1 MLHDAGASDGKES
14 GREHFSVFRL
24 VSEADLPPLDCGAD
38 STLSG
43 VVGRFYAL
51 IIQKGEQMV
60 PVFEESS
67 GSTCHIG
74 IGGQFV
80 ALEAPVHACSDGD
93 RLFDKALPVHVPV
106 VEGVPEGEHAADF
119 REHPFCE
126 AYAIRAPAGMFEPSE
141 GSDNVGPADL
151 PCPLVVCVVSRE
163 HVRADDT
170 AKDLAKDPFEDF
182 CTSGGCQGEESHGR
196 GHENPKP
203 DPLAHAFPPRLVHVE
218 NLLFGKSL
226 FDFLTAWFKGLGYFL
241 VKFAHRAKGDINP
254 EEGLGKLL
262 TSSSGHPMHGGE
274 VGKESSK
281 SGTEAG
287 SSLGWDIRPGDGAAG
302 TFDTTKLVFGDVRF
316 DLGNL
321 YHLAAKVIAEHTA
334 TIHTGV
340 KRFVTNLT
348 RLGKDLLDQINLLCG
363 NQIPVCP
370 LVTRLPSRLAMPG
383 FLAPSHF
390 WFACR
395 TVGRR
400 WLGGIGRILGEKG
413 YFSLQFSH
421 FLCKKIHCT
430 AQLQQD
436 LHDHFSVAVRNGYGF
451 FPSHGESQYQDQPP
465 WQEEIEKR
473 RDMARLQISS
483 NDQKGL
489 TQAKPGG
496 RLTPPGERLPLCIHL
511 HHFSRAA

>member
-1 MLHDAGASDGKES
+1 
-14 GREHFSVFRL
+14 
-24 VSEADLPPLDCGAD
+24 
-38 STLSG
+38 
-43 VVGRFYAL
+43 
-51 IIQKGEQMV
+51 
-60 PVFEESS
+60 
-67 GSTCHIG
+67 
-74 IGGQFV
+74 
-80 ALEAPVHACSDGD
+80 
-93 RLFDKALPVHVPV
+93 
-106 VEGVPEGEHAADF
+106 
-119 REHPFCE
+119 
-126 AYAIRAPAGMFEPSE
+126 MFEPSE

-151 PCPLVVCVVSRE
+151 PCPLMVCVVSRE

-348 RLGKDLLDQINLLCG
+348 RLGKDLLDQINLLSG

-451 FPSHGESQYQDQPP
+451 FPSHGESQYQDQPL

-496 RLTPPGERLPLCIHL
+496 RLTPPGERLPKRNLESTNSL
-511 HHFSRAA
+511 YRRALVKMKEATKEYIEYTNQRKDNLEAAREKEMSTKAVPIKSLPDRPKMKLPTVDKKPKVKMVTIQYKRPEQEVKKVAASLGSALMSYKDVGILTYEYYMENEMEE